1 MALKVRLDPQ
11 AKRDLLEIR
20 SYLTHHAGA
29 VAAEH
34 VRVHIRQRI
43 SRLSATPLIGVATG
57 EPGIRVLPPTRYP
70 YRIYYTLMAD
80 AVVILHV
87 RHSARRD
94 PEPEDFTG

>member
-34 VRVHIRQRI
+34 VRAHIRQRI
-43 SRLSATPLIGVATG
+43 NRLSTTPLIGVATG
-57 EPGIRVLPPTRYP
+57 TAPVAGGSPVR
-70 YRIYYTLMAD
+70 D
-80 AVVILHV
+80 AEHV
-87 RHSARRD
+87 WLEA
-94 PEPEDFTG
+94 